1 VAYLIFDEQF
11 TAFTPSRFMT
21 FLAYP
26 LAIYAGYA
34 LARLIAIGA
43 RRFSL
48 RADMLVGAVVVVV
61 GLASV
66 AEVVRLA
73 GLRSV
78 SEEGV
83 ALARRIEAKVLADGF
98 VLYEDH
104 VVNKMQPYPWISYLT
119 WRRSVYTPIPAS
131 ENRQLLRQIREEMWQ
146 LKISRIPQW
155 VASGEVPIY
164 YASVNAQT
172 KEVEIKRL
180 TEGEQ

>member
-1 VAYLIFDEQF
+1 MFGEVF
-11 TAFTPSRFMT
+11 TAFAPSRFMT
-21 FLAYP
+21 LLAYP

-34 LARLIAIGA
+34 LAELIAIGA

-48 RADMLVGAVVVVV
+48 RADLLIAAVVVVV
-61 GLASV
+61 VLASV
-66 AEVVRLA
+66 PEVVRLA

-78 SEEGV
+78 SKEGV
-83 ALARRIEAKVLADGF
+83 ALARRIEAEVLADGF

-104 VVNKMQPYPWISYLT
+104 VLNKMQPYPWITYLT

-146 LKISRIPQW
+146 SKISRIQQW
-155 VASGEVPIY
+155 VASGETPIY

-172 KEVEIKRL
+172 KEVEIKRV